1 MHYTDY
7 HSIRSMP
14 NNHLT
19 HLRTAIAKGRH
30 ITAYTDASFYS
41 SKSIGAYGWVV
52 GTHYQQRFTPLAHG
66 AGWENGQNNYTRKMS
81 STRLEKI
88 ALLSASAFLSSMNAT
103 NATFHADNMSAN
115 LWFNNRNNLRHPL
128 YEWHKR
134 AHNDLDACMQHEL
147 QTGLPKSYEA
157 LHVRGHVEDRQ
168 ADHKKWSMHEQG
180 NHLADA
186 IAEEAYSDGT
196 HPLYTWKLP
205 ATARTTVTVNNNR
218 VVDHVAHTVRAELST
233 NYRRAELLNHPKIW
247 GRDLDAH
254 DLKHLEPTG
263 THNLKSR
270 ATQLKFVAGML
281 ATNTVR
287 VQQKFPTHADQAA
300 HAACRADGDTPPPAH
315 MTDNTCTLCNS
326 NTPQTNLHVFEEC
339 THAPIVAARQEWS
352 GNMAN
357 IIMSATTPPVQRDGE
372 PPPKPQPTLNHDLAV
387 AMQELWTLTATGTV
401 PTDTWPV
408 GKVHPRIA
416 NATNLSEDHMTLL
429 RNISKVGPHAWWK
442 GSFSTSMRP
451 ALEAGGLQGKKVN
464 SVMASLR
471 IQNEQGWRKVYDAY
485 NTASAGTES
494 AFTVQRALARTIAN
508 TEVDRRIADIY
519 QRLTDQHATNA
530 MPPTMTITIPIPLDT
545 RLTHSLT
552 SKTTWADTQERWL
565 TRREAS
571 VARSVHK
578 GQRAAIAVDI
588 HEQFAARDRPPAR
601 KTKQPTLF
609 ANFLQHPSTVVDD
622 EPHSP
627 RTRTPA
633 AQARHK
639 RRHNVLPDS
648 ESDTETEPTLHPH
661 NSLEAQVLTN
671 MAFDASDSPPA
682 PIAPPTHPD
691 PPNQDAGRGRS
702 KKRLLR
708 AADANE
714 RRERKQQQRQERQR
728 EHDEKI
734 IQQAEAKTAQALE
747 GVERRARKRA
757 HDAEHGEKEQSNK
770 RTKRAKSSDSGTNSR
785 RSSGAG
791 SQRDAEED
799 AGGRDGHTAGHRTN
813 GFGDG

>member
-1 MHYTDY
+1 
-7 HSIRSMP
+7 MP

-19 HLRTAIAKGRH
+19 RLRTAITRGDR
-30 ITAYTDASFYS
+30 ITAYTDASFYG
-41 SKSIGAYGWVV
+41 SKGIGAYGWVV
-52 GTHYQQRFTPLAHG
+52 GTHFKKRFTPLAHG
-66 AGWENGQNNYTRKMS
+66 AGWENGQNNVTRKMS

-88 ALLSASAFLSSMNAT
+88 ALLSASTFLSGMNAT

-115 LWFNNRNNLRHPL
+115 LWFNNRHNLCHPL

-134 AHNDLDACMQHEL
+134 AHNDLDACMQHEI
-147 QTGLPKSYEA
+147 QTGLPSSYEA
-157 LHVRGHVEDRQ
+157 AHVRGHVEARQ
-168 ADHKKWSMHEQG
+168 ADSKKWSVHEQG

-186 IAEEAYSDGT
+186 IAEAAYTDST

-218 VVDHVAHTVRAELST
+218 VVDHVAHTVRAELGA
-233 NYRRAELLNHPKIW
+233 NYRRAELLAHPKIW
-247 GRDLDAH
+247 GNDPDAH
-254 DLKHLEPTG
+254 DLKHLQPAT
-263 THNLKSR
+263 TSKLKAR

-300 HAACRADGDTPPPAH
+300 HAACRLDGASPPPAH
-315 MTDNTCTLCNS
+315 MTDDRCTLCNS
-326 NTPQTNLHVFEEC
+326 NTPQTNLHVFEDC
-339 THAPIVAARQEWS
+339 THTQIVEARQEWAAS
-352 GNMAN
+352 MAN
-357 IIMSATTPPVQRDGE
+357 IIMSATTPPMPRDGE

-401 PTDTWPV
+401 PTETWSV

-442 GSFSTSMRP
+442 GSLSTSMRP

-485 NTASAGTES
+485 NAASAGTES
-494 AFTVQRALARTIAN
+494 AFTVQRALARTAAN
-508 TEVDRRIADIY
+508 AEVDRRITDIY
-519 QRLTDQHATNA
+519 QRLTDTHATNA
-530 MPPTMTITIPIPLDT
+530 MPQAMTITFPVPLDT

-552 SKTTWADTQERWL
+552 RKTAWADTQERWL

-571 VARSVHK
+571 IARSERQE
-578 GQRAAIAVDI
+578 QRAAVAVDI
-588 HEQFAARDRPPAR
+588 HEQFAARERPPAR
-601 KTKQPTLF
+601 KTKQVSLF
-609 ANFLQHPSTVVDD
+609 TNFLQHPSTVEDD
-622 EPHSP
+622 EPHGT

-639 RRHNVLPDS
+639 SRKRVLPDS
-648 ESDTETEPTLHPH
+648 ESDTEPEPAPHPH
-661 NSLEAQVLTN
+661 NSLETHILNN
-671 MAFDASDSPPA
+671 MPFDANDSLPA
-682 PIAPPTHPD
+682 PVAPPTHPD

-702 KKRLLR
+702 RKRLLR
-708 AADANE
+708 TADANE
-714 RRERKQQQRQERQR
+714 QRERKQQHRQEQQR
-728 EHDEKI
+728 EHDKKI
-734 IQQAEAKTAQALE
+734 IQRSKARAAQVLE
-747 GVERRARKRA
+747 GVERRERKRA
-757 HDAEHGEKEQSNK
+757 HDAEQGEKEQSSK
-770 RTKRAKSSDSGTNSR
+770 RTRRTKNSSSGANSR
-785 RSSGAG
+785 RSDGAEA
-791 SQRDAEED
+791 QRDAEKG

-813 GFGDG
+813 RFGDG